1 MDSFFPIVCSL
12 MLFIGTKILIIPH
25 SSLLSIYKQENGK
38 YCSTPFVPTPSGIHS
53 QFHLVL
59 RQKWTVLET
68 PP

>member
-1 MDSFFPIVCSL
+1 MTGKIITAIIVVA
-12 MLFIGTKILIIPH
+12 IV
-25 SSLLSIYKQENGK
+25 IYAIAVVVKKFNNIRKGK